1 MIKERLLMIRESRLC
16 WHLILGVGYV
26 GKSEHL
32 AADYL
37 QPSASLARC
46 TMVELRTDSIK
57 IQLHIACMVVWCS

>member
-46 TMVELRTDSIK
+46 TMHGRVEKRFYRDSPA
-57 IQLHIACMVVWCS
+57 HCTMYG